1 MSFLIRSACYTR
13 LLQLRHRVGFILIDA
28 TARFICNP
36 QFPASIIPGKR
47 TFVHLAAWIY
57 KQSQVTKSENLL
69 RAATAL
75 HEALRGAEIT
85 RICPE
90 LSVSNAA
97 SGGEFEITFSG
108 WGGDVTRGI
117 PASELIIL
125 PRPSRA
131 RVTFNHRRADVKR
144 AFRKAGLSRSGFR
157 ATCFYPS
164 APKELRVF
172 VRVDQNVLEAV
183 PTHAPDGMW
192 GRFGNAHFTNQ
203 RPPNLAY
210 IDQMDVPLSPTPKSW
225 LLDFLELRLVCEGP
239 SKELSELLTPFA
251 ANLVENMFTRQ
262 ELLMEVAQ
270 DCHLPGLGLKRVDW
284 KLITQP
290 TGLETARVYLPQF
303 LGHSAKRTRMKYEES
318 TVTVPEV
325 SSLNH
330 VLSIHKHLLVNS
342 SGQIVITDKNAQP
355 SLLQVA
361 GQWNVLA
368 GSKSHSNRALAKAW
382 APPSRELHEAIHL
395 VGRAD
400 ENYFHAMIETL
411 PKIVHF
417 LESKRYASLPILVNE
432 SLPDAC
438 VKALGNLVDPSR
450 LISRGGEET
459 ILVETLWVAHAHF
472 HLQDS
477 PRELWK
483 HSAQVYWPVIQ
494 EFRDRVL
501 AVVNLDG
508 NPYQDSRIF
517 IKRSMSSGR
526 NRLLINE
533 SEIIEVAESLG
544 FTVIDPSVLELEEQI
559 RVFNGASVICGPGGA
574 GLTNLVF
581 CTPSTRVVSLNS
593 DELSDFATFS
603 TMAGHAG
610 LYFGMIPGPRRMS
623 LSKAS
628 SRNDILHSDFMID
641 PFRFRR
647 QLRSLL

>member
-1 MSFLIRSACYTR
+1 MSFLILSACTNR
-13 LLQLRHRVGFILIDA
+13 LLQLRHRVRFILIAA

-36 QFPASIIPGKR
+36 RFPASIIRGKR
-47 TFVHLAAWIY
+47 SFVHLAAWLY
-57 KQSQVTKSENLL
+57 KRSQVTKSEHLL
-69 RAATAL
+69 RAATTL
-75 HEALRGAEIT
+75 YEALRGAEIT

-90 LSVSNAA
+90 LSASHAA
-97 SGGEFEITFSG
+97 SGGDFEITFSG
-108 WGGDVTRGI
+108 WAGDVVRGI

-131 RVTFNHRRADVKR
+131 RVSFNHRRADVRR
-144 AFRKAGLSRSGFR
+144 AFRKAGLTRSGFR

-164 APKELRVF
+164 APKEIRVF
-172 VRVDQNVLEAV
+172 VRVDQNVMEAV
-183 PTHAPDGMW
+183 PTHPPDGMW
-192 GRFGNAHFTNQ
+192 GHFGNAHFTNQ

-210 IDQMDVPLSPTPKSW
+210 LDHIEESLSPSRKSW

-239 SKELSELLTPFA
+239 SKELSEMLTPFA
-251 ANLVENMFTRQ
+251 AHLVENMFTRQ

-270 DCHLPGLGLKRVDW
+270 DCSLPGLGLKRVDW

-290 TGLETARVYLPQF
+290 TCLETARVYLPQF
-303 LGHSAKRTRMKYEES
+303 VEHSAERTRMKYEES

-325 SSLNH
+325 ISLNH

-342 SGQIVITDKNAQP
+342 SGQIVITDKHTQP

-361 GQWNVLA
+361 GQWNVLT
-368 GSKSHSNRALAKAW
+368 GSKNHSNRALAKAW

-395 VGRAD
+395 IGRAD
-400 ENYFHAMIETL
+400 ENYFHAMVETL

-417 LESKRYASLPILVNE
+417 LESEGYASLPILVNE

-438 VKALGNLVDPSR
+438 VKVLGNLVAPSR
-450 LISRGGEET
+450 LISRGEEET

-477 PRELWK
+477 PNELWK

-501 AVVNLDG
+501 ATVNLDR

-517 IKRSMSSGR
+517 ITRSKSSGR
-526 NRLLINE
+526 KRLLINE
-533 SEIIEVAESLG
+533 SEIIRVAESLG
-544 FTVIDPSVLELEEQI
+544 FTVIDPSVLDIEEQI
-559 RVFNGASVICGPGGA
+559 RVFNGASVICGSGGA
-574 GLTNLVF
+574 GLTNMIF

-603 TMAGHAG
+603 TIAGNAG
-610 LYFGMIPGPRRMS
+610 LHFGMITGPRRMA